1 MPDLAP
7 VALEALRVRVTR
19 VFPAQI
25 RAAVEAL
32 DDEQIWW
39 RPNESSNSIGN
50 LIIHLSGSLNHYL
63 NRNFGGIA
71 YERDRPAEFSER
83 RHIPRVQLMVTFED
97 MVSKA
102 EKTLR
107 ALSPDRLAQTSV
119 EPERYT
125 LVIEDLLSVATHMA
139 NHTGQIVWIAKMLKE
154 GALSEVWMRSHKREG
169 GWKR

>member
-7 VALEALRVRVTR
+7 VALEALRLRITR

-63 NRNFGGIA
+63 NRNFGAIA

-83 RHIPRVQLMVTFED
+83 RQIPRAQLMAIFED
-97 MVSKA
+97 MVSKG
-102 EKTLR
+102 EKTFR
-107 ALSPDRLAQTSV
+107 ALSPERLAQTSV

-139 NHTGQIVWIAKMLKE
+139 NHAGQIVWIAKMLKE

>member
-1 MPDLAP
+1 VPDLAP
-7 VALEALRVRVTR
+7 VALEALRLRITR

-39 RPNESSNSIGN
+39 RPNESSNSVGN

-71 YERDRPAEFSER
+71 YQRDRPAEFSER
-83 RHIPRVQLMVTFED
+83 RQIPRAQLMAIFED
-97 MVSKA
+97 MVSKG
-102 EKTLR
+102 EKTFR
-107 ALSPDRLAQTSV
+107 ALSPERLAQTSV

-139 NHTGQIVWIAKMLKE
+139 NHAGQIVWIAKMLKE
-154 GALSEVWMRSHKREG
+154 GVLSEVWMRSHKREG

>member
-1 MPDLAP
+1 VPDLAP
-7 VALEALRVRVTR
+7 VALEALRLRITR

-63 NRNFGGIA
+63 NRNFGAIA

-83 RHIPRVQLMVTFED
+83 RQIPRAQLMAIFED
-97 MVSKA
+97 MVSKG
-102 EKTLR
+102 EKTFR
-107 ALSPDRLAQTSV
+107 ALSPERLAQTSV

-139 NHTGQIVWIAKMLKE
+139 NHAGQIVWIAKMLKE